1 MRAGRPLNAGTWLL
15 NPFLPLGDGTNG
27 ISQTL
32 SQMCVNTVVID
43 TYKPS

>member
-1 MRAGRPLNAGTWLL
+1 MRAGCPLNAGTWLL

-32 SQMCVNTVVID
+32 SQMRVDTVVID
-43 TYKPS
+43 TYKLS